1 MFAFTSAQIGTE
13 DDGFEKKDSVKL
25 KTPTVDVIENFL
37 LVLGHL
43 YLKDQRYRDD
53 FRVALVKSQSRFIF
67 FLFPFY
73 LLSSSQTFLASHFRN
88 NSSLDWGLVT
98 KWAQLLIT
106 QPTITYPAH

>member
-67 FLFPFY
+67 
-73 LLSSSQTFLASHFRN
+73 SSSQTFLASHFRN

-98 KWAQLLIT
+98 RSAQLLIT

>member
-1 MFAFTSAQIGTE
+1 MMLSPMFAFTSAQIGTE

-53 FRVALVKSQSRFIF
+53 FRVALVKSQSRLIF
-67 FLFPFY
+67 
-73 LLSSSQTFLASHFRN
+73 SSSRFTLFDPPRHFL
-88 NSSLDWGLVT
+88 
-98 KWAQLLIT
+98 LLISAT
-106 QPTITYPAH
+106 TALLAGAW